1 MKNHPINQAG
11 RREQCWGSGPG
22 AALRWE
28 RPRWP
33 WTLARAD
40 DPMHLNLLRSPHL
53 PSHQILTPTWP
64 HCLTISCEKPHLSSQ
79 FPYSHANHPKTHALH
94 FLFCTQEI
102 INSKES
108 NYVTESSVQIQHQN
122 HSLERSR
129 ILCHTPEKMQLN
141 LGTEDEHSLSLGQVP
156 DNGGVRW

>member
-1 MKNHPINQAG
+1 MALLRPLALVGIEATEGVVPWREIVIQRLSEAHRRTSCMKSHPINQAG

-108 NYVTESSVQIQHQN
+108 NYVTESSV
-122 HSLERSR
+122 
-129 ILCHTPEKMQLN
+129 
-141 LGTEDEHSLSLGQVP
+141 
-156 DNGGVRW
+156 